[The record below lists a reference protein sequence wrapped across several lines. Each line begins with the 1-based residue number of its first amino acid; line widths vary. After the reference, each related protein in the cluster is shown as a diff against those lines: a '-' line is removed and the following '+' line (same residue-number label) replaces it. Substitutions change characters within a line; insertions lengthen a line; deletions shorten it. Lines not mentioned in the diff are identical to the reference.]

1 LKTNSVNHK
10 DNMGENKLQELIDF
24 AVEYAQKSG
33 AEYAEARFQKDLRNM
48 YLMINGKPNVGR
60 FIRSSGIGIR
70 VLVNGGL
77 SFLSVN
83 KPDKELLKKRI
94 KEAVKMARSSTKTR
108 KKPIGLSSEKT
119 LKEKWQ
125 VKPKVS
131 FDDVPVEEKMELLSD
146 VDKAVSSPREV
157 GTKVASRYF
166 YFLEYEIE
174 KHFLNSEGTKV
185 SSFLPKIL
193 FYGLLTAFEP
203 DKGTEQDSIEKG
215 ESRGWEA
222 VKEWDLV
229 NYSIEKAKTLGRILK
244 TAEKAPKGKLDIV
257 LGSQV
262 VGLMM
267 HESAGHPYEADR
279 IMGREAAQAGE
290 SFITRDMIGKRIGP
304 KIVTV
309 VDDPTV
315 KHGFGH
321 YLYDDEGVPAR
332 RRFLIKNGIINDFL
346 QNRETAFEM
355 GVKSNG
361 AARAEFF
368 NREPIVRMANTFM
381 LPGDCTFEEL
391 VKDVKHGV
399 FMKTFGEWNI
409 DDRRY
414 NMRFIGRECYVID
427 KGKLGRMVRRPI
439 LEVTTP
445 GFFGSIDAIDS
456 NLKFEGAICGK
467 SDPSQGAPV
476 WHGGPNVRVKDVKLG
491 GIE

>member
-1 LKTNSVNHK
+1 MSIVKIVSVK
-10 DNMGENKLQELIDF
+10 SKLRELVNF
-24 AVEYAQKSG
+24 AVEYAEKLG
-33 AEYAEARFQKDLRNM
+33 AEYAEARFQSDLKNM
-48 YLMINGKPNVGR
+48 YLLINGKPDVGR
-60 FIRSSGIGIR
+60 FVRSSGIGIR
-70 VLVNGGL
+70 VLVDGGL

-83 KPDKELLKKRI
+83 EPDKELLKKRV
-94 KEAVKMARSSTKTR
+94 KEAVKMARSSAKTM
-108 KKPIGLSSEKT
+108 KKPIRLSSEKAF
-119 LKEKWQ
+119 KEEWE
-125 VKPKVS
+125 VKLKVS
-131 FDDVPVEEKMELLSD
+131 FEDVSLEEKMGLLLD
-146 VDKAVSSPREV
+146 IDKAVSSPKDV

-166 YFLEYEIE
+166 YFLEYETE
-174 KHFLNSEGTKV
+174 KYFLNNEGTEV
-185 SSFLPKIL
+185 SSFIPRIL
-193 FYGLLTAFEP
+193 FYGLLTASEP
-203 DKGTEQDSIEKG
+203 EKGTEQDSVEKG

-222 VKEWDLV
+222 VKEWDII
-229 NYSIEKAKTLGRILK
+229 NYTAEKAKTLGRILK
-244 TAEKAPKGKLDIV
+244 TAKKAPKEKIDVI
-257 LGSQV
+257 LGSEV

-304 KIVTV
+304 EIVTV

-315 KHGFGH
+315 KHSFGL
-321 YLYDDEGVPAR
+321 YLYDDEGVRTR
-332 RRFLIKNGIINDFL
+332 RRFLIKNGVINEFL
-346 QNRETAFEM
+346 HNRETAFEM

-368 NREPIVRMANTFM
+368 DREPIVRMANTFM

-391 VKDVKHGV
+391 VENVKYGV

-414 NMRFIGRECYVID
+414 NMRFIGRECYLI
-427 KGKLGRMVRRPI
+427 KNGKIGGMVWRPI
-439 LEVTTP
+439 LEITTP
-445 GFFGSIDAIDS
+445 GFFGSIEALDK

-476 WHGGPNVRVKDVKLG
+476 WHGGPNVRLKDVKLG